1 MSTSQ
6 INGTYRLCD
15 NTLKIVAAKAAVEGT
30 TKGVALDLIAQEW
43 SELISKSNI
52 DYCIGLNPLDAIESK
67 LHEIEKLINGVI
79 TGLERESS

>member
-30 TKGVALDLIAQEW
+30 TKGVALDLIA
-43 SELISKSNI
+43 
-52 DYCIGLNPLDAIESK
+52 
-67 LHEIEKLINGVI
+67 
-79 TGLERESS
+79 